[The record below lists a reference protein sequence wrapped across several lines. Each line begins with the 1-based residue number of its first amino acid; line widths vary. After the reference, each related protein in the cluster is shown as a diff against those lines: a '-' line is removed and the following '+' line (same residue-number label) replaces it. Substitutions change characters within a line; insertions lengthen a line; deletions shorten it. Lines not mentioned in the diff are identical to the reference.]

1 MKKTIL
7 FLYICSAMISSVF
20 AQSNIR
26 IVSLAP
32 SLTQSLYF
40 LEAQNKLVG
49 CTSYCVDG
57 VKDGKEIV
65 ASAVTVNLE
74 KVVAL
79 KPDIVLASQLTTPDN
94 IATLRR
100 FGIQV
105 EVFQSPKSFAEICEQ
120 FIRLG
125 ALVGEEARAE
135 YIVNES
141 RQRVEAVSA
150 KMNWRTTPKMFFQI
164 GANPIFTVIPNTF
177 MNDYI
182 TLLGAENIAK
192 NFRRGTI
199 SREFVIAQNPDY
211 IFVVTMGI
219 VGEEEKN
226 MWGRYP
232 SLSATRNRQIFIIDS
247 DIACQPTPVTFAQTM
262 EILHKL
268 ITQ

>member
-1 MKKTIL
+1 MKKVIL
-7 FLYICSAMISSVF
+7 FLYISFTLTVSVF
-20 AQSNIR
+20 AQSNVR
-26 IVSLAP
+26 IVSLTP

-40 LEAQNKLVG
+40 LEAQDKLVG
-49 CTSYCVDG
+49 CTNYCADG
-57 VKDGKEIV
+57 VKDNKEIV
-65 ASAVTVNLE
+65 ASAVAVNLE

-105 EVFQSPKSFAEICEQ
+105 EVFQSPKSFTEICEQ
-120 FIRLG
+120 FIQLG
-125 ALVGEEARAE
+125 ALIGEKTKAE
-135 YIVNES
+135 RIVNES
-141 RQRVEAVSA
+141 RQRVESVSA
-150 KMNWRTTPKMFFQI
+150 KMNRRTAPKMFFQI

-182 TLLGAENIAK
+182 TLLGAENIAED
-192 NFRRGTI
+192 FRRGTV

-219 VGEEEKN
+219 TGEEEKN
-226 MWGRYP
+226 RWGRY
-232 SLSATRNRQIFIIDS
+232 SNLKAARNGQIFIIDS

-268 ITQ
+268 IKQ